1 VKKAEVEAVER
12 KELEEMIESILEVSK
27 RKADEIISQ
36 AKEEAERI
44 IKEAERRANR
54 IIEAKKKEID
64 RKVKDEIAKKSSAV
78 EIKIKREILT
88 MQKRYLDL
96 LFEKVRE
103 QLALIAENKLPEWNY
118 EEILMKYAREAAE
131 ALGTNK
137 LYIWG
142 KGKDLSVLR
151 KVAER
156 LSKEMNV
163 DMQVDVTKQA
173 FVIGGVI
180 ARDEGDTRRFYN
192 TFDGR
197 LVGYRERNEPKLIDL
212 LFGGSDE

>member
-1 VKKAEVEAVER
+1 MKRAEVEVIER
-12 KELEEMIESILEVSK
+12 KEFEEMMESILKASK

-44 IKEAERRANR
+44 IKEAERTAER
-54 IIEAKKKEID
+54 IIEPKKKEIE
-64 RKVKDEIAKKSSAV
+64 RKVKEEIAKKSSAV
-78 EIKIKREILT
+78 EIKIRREIFT
-88 MQKRYLDL
+88 IQKRYLDL

-103 QLALIAENKLPEWNY
+103 QLTLIAENKLPEWNY
-118 EEILMKYAREAAE
+118 EEILMRYTKEAAE
-131 ALGTNK
+131 ALGTSK

-142 KGKDLSVLR
+142 KEKDLPVLR

-163 DMQVDVTKQA
+163 DIQVDVTKQA

-180 ARDEGDTRRFYN
+180 ARDEGDTKRFYN

-197 LVGYRERNEPKLIDL
+197 LVDYRERKEPKLINL